1 MRMPYRTPNFLFI
14 FNFGEPNRGSFLLY
28 AVRVLCMCSLYM
40 WVDTAGPYWSW
51 DYLTGLWDQLPVTWS
66 GCNQPDLNPTDHRT
80 YIPELPGLGH
90 HKHLRALGLQYRIG
104 VCTPAVYMYTCTIN
118 GGDLS
123 AVDIVY
129 GWKVEAMFFLG
140 SNAINPILSI

>member
-1 MRMPYRTPNFLFI
+1 MQWLKP
-14 FNFGEPNRGSFLLY
+14 
-28 AVRVLCMCSLYM
+28 
-40 WVDTAGPYWSW
+40 
-51 DYLTGLWDQLPVTWS
+51 
-66 GCNQPDLNPTDHRT
+66 
-80 YIPELPGLGH
+80 LG
-90 HKHLRALGLQYRIG
+90 RQYRIG

-140 SNAINPILSI
+140 SNTINPILSI

>member
-1 MRMPYRTPNFLFI
+1 MY
-14 FNFGEPNRGSFLLY
+14 
-28 AVRVLCMCSLYM
+28 
-40 WVDTAGPYWSW
+40 
-51 DYLTGLWDQLPVTWS
+51 
-66 GCNQPDLNPTDHRT
+66 
-80 YIPELPGLGH
+80 
-90 HKHLRALGLQYRIG
+90 ALGLQYRIG

-140 SNAINPILSI
+140 SNTINPILSI

>member
-1 MRMPYRTPNFLFI
+1 MPRDSLVGFYMSR
-14 FNFGEPNRGSFLLY
+14 EGS
-28 AVRVLCMCSLYM
+28 
-40 WVDTAGPYWSW
+40 P
-51 DYLTGLWDQLPVTWS
+51 P
-66 GCNQPDLNPTDHRT
+66 
-80 YIPELPGLGH
+80 
-90 HKHLRALGLQYRIG
+90 LGLQYRIE

-140 SNAINPILSI
+140 SYTINPILSI